1 MANRNTIPT
10 ITKYE
15 LATVL
20 ATRSAEIADGQPI
33 TIKNPP
39 TTNPIEIAR
48 LEYEAGKIPKK
59 IKRVWPDGHTEIWS
73 LNELKVVQ

>member
-1 MANRNTIPT
+1 MASSRTSLPT

-15 LATVL
+15 LAAVL

-33 TIKNPP
+33 TIRNPP
-39 TTNPIEIAR
+39 TTNPVEIAR

-59 IKRVWPDGHTEIWS
+59 IRRVWPDGRIEIWS
-73 LNELKVVQ
+73 LNELKVV